1 MIRWGRLV
9 LVIGGQKSQTSSWNH
24 QAQVHTD
31 QMVLVMARQESV
43 STEAKLKGYVLW
55 WLSNESWKPT
65 LGSQETELKKAEW
78 QPKQESTYSFLW
90 GLMKRHCCWWRWWWW
105 VRTNQAFHRFMPQ
118 RFWVLTK
125 PCLELNLY
133 RRTHCYKW
141 AGGWLS
147 PYTKS
152 CDGGGKGWS
161 TRTDNRSQFGFTPL
175 SMIFMHLTGLTR
187 TYRISQY
194 YFVSREDEYSQVFY
208 FPGDT
213 RTGIVQQ
220 G

>member
-1 MIRWGRLV
+1 
-9 LVIGGQKSQTSSWNH
+9 
-24 QAQVHTD
+24 
-31 QMVLVMARQESV
+31 
-43 STEAKLKGYVLW
+43 
-55 WLSNESWKPT
+55 
-65 LGSQETELKKAEW
+65 
-78 QPKQESTYSFLW
+78 
-90 GLMKRHCCWWRWWWW
+90 

-152 CDGGGKGWS
+152 CDGGGKDGQRGQIIGPS
-161 TRTDNRSQFGFTPL
+161 LVLHL
-175 SMIFMHLTGLTR
+175 SAG
-187 TYRISQY
+187 
-194 YFVSREDEYSQVFY
+194 YSC
-208 FPGDT
+208 
-213 RTGIVQQ
+213 IWQ